1 MPAASR
7 SPKRTRMR
15 VVNIGDAA
23 GASGLAAEVLRDGD
37 RQALDEALED
47 GVALF
52 GGGGRRI
59 ADIGVLAAGVDE
71 ALGALLDR
79 RHQAVAGGRRQ
90 ADALALAHQV

>member
-23 GASGLAAEVLRDGD
+23 GASGLAAEVLRDRH

-47 GVALF
+47 GVALLR
-52 GGGGRRI
+52 GGGGGI
-59 ADIGVLAAGVDE
+59 ADVAVLASGVE
-71 ALGALLDR
+71 EGLGALLDR
-79 RHQAVAGGRRQ
+79 RHQAVARCRRQ
-90 ADALALAHQV
+90 ADALALPHQ